1 MRGTWPPIPR
11 CHLTV
16 MIEAAGPFEHH
27 CKPFQPKGPRILW
40 LCVIIHVRENKCPS
54 RWQYVKFSIVVSE
67 FCSPL
72 SEAITSS
79 GTKLKKTLILESAV
93 VHYWQAPG
101 PRDRPNHML
110 SISTD
115 RRCHFII
122 TERVEGEGGERER
135 EERRCSSAIK
145 IWKGNQDRGTSS
157 G

>member
-1 MRGTWPPIPR
+1 
-11 CHLTV
+11 
-16 MIEAAGPFEHH
+16 
-27 CKPFQPKGPRILW
+27 
-40 LCVIIHVRENKCPS
+40 
-54 RWQYVKFSIVVSE
+54 VKFSIVVSE

-135 EERRCSSAIK
+135 ERRDAVRLQSKFGRATKTEELRQGK
-145 IWKGNQDRGTSS
+145 IQG
-157 G
+157 